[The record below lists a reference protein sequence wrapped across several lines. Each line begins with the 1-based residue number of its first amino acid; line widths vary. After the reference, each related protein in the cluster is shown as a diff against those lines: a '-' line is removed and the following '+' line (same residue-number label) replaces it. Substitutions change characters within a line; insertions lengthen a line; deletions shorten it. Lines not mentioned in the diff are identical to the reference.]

1 MTLEWNHPTLS
12 EREFRNRTD
21 ELLTKEMDDGFF
33 AWWYLSFAD
42 EDSFLGGAYIQA
54 FGTMSAVTTATVLGL
69 NPGGEVAAWG
79 PIPDDQ
85 MDLHVPVENRM
96 RLLSQKE
103 ING

>member
-1 MTLEWNHPTLS
+1 MSEAWSHPTMN
-12 EREFRNRTD
+12 EQEFRNRTD
-21 ELLTKEMDDGFF
+21 ELLTEEMDAGLF

-42 EDSFLGGAYIQA
+42 EDRFLGGAYIQA

-79 PIPDDQ
+79 PIPDEQ
-85 MDLHVPVENRM
+85 MNLHVPVENRM
-96 RLLSQKE
+96 RLLSKEE